1 MRRTSLTA
9 LVLIALFSNGCFL
22 WTNREEGETL
32 KQDVQHLKDR
42 LVQVESENEEDRQRL
57 TEMIE
62 RARTEVVNLEETLTR
77 ATRILA
83 RNSADFGAE
92 METLKDSMRTV
103 DGSLAEIEHEIGLM
117 GTRVDNTDRKV
128 NEFALAAGLDL
139 PVDESKV
146 PAKAKEHF
154 SMIRDSLATG
164 RYGEVRS
171 LAKLYIQRY
180 PKDGKADDAQ
190 LMIGKSYLEQ
200 KRWAKALGALR
211 RFTDRYPKSPLT
223 PEVLYEMAGAFYKLG
238 VCNDARI
245 LLDAVT
251 SRYKSS
257 PFAKKASKLQADI
270 NNNKARC
277 TS

>member
-1 MRRTSLTA
+1 MKRTSPA
-9 LVLIALFSNGCFL
+9 VLILIMLFLNGCFL

-32 KQDVQHLKDR
+32 KNDVQHLKDR
-42 LVQVESENEEDRQRL
+42 LAQAEGETEEERQRL

-62 RARTEVVNLEETLTR
+62 RARIEVTNLEETLTR

-92 METLKDSMRTV
+92 METLKDRIGAI
-103 DGSLAEIEHEIGLM
+103 DGSLAEIEHEVGLI
-117 GTRVDNTDRKV
+117 GTRVDLTDRKV
-128 NEFALAAGLDL
+128 DEFALAAGLDL
-139 PVDESKV
+139 PVDESSV

-154 SMIRDSLATG
+154 SMIRDSLAAR

-171 LAKLYIQRY
+171 LAKLYLQRY
-180 PKDGKADDAQ
+180 PEDGKADDVQ
-190 LMIGKSYLEQ
+190 FMIGKSYLEQ
-200 KRWAKALGALR
+200 KRWAKALGALH
-211 RFTDRYPKSPLT
+211 RFTDKYPKSPLN
-223 PEVLYEMAGAFYKLG
+223 PEVLYEMAVAFYKLG

-257 PFAKKASKLQADI
+257 PFAKKAGKLQADI
-270 NNNKARC
+270 NKNKDRC